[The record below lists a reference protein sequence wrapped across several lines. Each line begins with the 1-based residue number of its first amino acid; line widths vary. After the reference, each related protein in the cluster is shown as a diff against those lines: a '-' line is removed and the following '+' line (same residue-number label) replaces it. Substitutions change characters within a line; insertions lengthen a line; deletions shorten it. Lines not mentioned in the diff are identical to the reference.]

1 MDIDRIRVGVIG
13 AAGGIGGGRVQS
25 FTGNPHVVIT
35 RAADSRPEALADLE
49 KEGVKLST
57 WQETVEADDVDAVSV
72 SVPNT
77 LHEEIVAAAL
87 DAGKHAVCEY
97 PMAQTLEGYD
107 ALVAKAESKGVVLNH
122 ALTVREED
130 LHLTRHKNIPR
141 LGNIVC
147 ARIRY
152 YGGRKFYLIPEL
164 RGEPFLSFQIHFID
178 QFEHHFGK
186 CQCLIAHEPLGRDR
200 SGEPYFGS
208 LLMVFEN
215 DVPFYQEF
223 AMGFD
228 RNPSYTG
235 SVVGERGYFDFD
247 RSGVC
252 GEDADGK
259 FDEKLPSGG
268 GGTIKLNTDA
278 FIREIRGEAP
288 PVRTLA
294 EGRRA
299 TELSILAARSAME
312 GGVLIDVSD
321 V

>member
-1 MDIDRIRVGVIG
+1 MDTDRIRVGVIG
-13 AAGGIGGGRVQS
+13 AAGGIGSGRVQS
-25 FTGNPHVVIT
+25 FTGNPHAVIT
-35 RAADSRPEALADLE
+35 RAADSRLEGLAGLE

-57 WQETVEADDVDAVSV
+57 WQEAVEADNVDAVSV

-77 LHEEIVAAAL
+77 LHEEIIAAAL
-87 DAGKHAVCEY
+87 DAGKHVVCEY

-107 ALVAKAESKGVVLNH
+107 ALVAKAEKKGVVLNH
-122 ALTVREED
+122 ALTVREEG
-130 LHLTRHKNIPR
+130 LHVIRHENIPR
-141 LGNIVC
+141 LGNIAC

-152 YGGRKFYLIPEL
+152 FGGRKFYLTPEL
-164 RGEPFLSFQIHFID
+164 RGDPFLSFQIHFID

-186 CQCLIAHEPLGRDR
+186 CRSLIAHEPLGRDR
-200 SGEPYFGS
+200 TGEPYFGS
-208 LLMVFEN
+208 LLMVFDN

-228 RNPSYTG
+228 CNPSYTG
-235 SVVGERGYFDFD
+235 TIVGERGYLDFG
-247 RSGVC
+247 REGIS
-252 GEDADGK
+252 GEDADGE
-259 FDEKLPSGG
+259 FDAKPPSGD

-299 TELSILAARSAME
+299 TELSLLASSSARQ
-312 GGVLIDVSD
+312 GGVLIDTSGV
-321 V
+321 